1 MDCHFRVSAGITA
14 NLSIV
19 PDGIM
24 LTLPT
29 MFFKDRNM
37 STDDFKKYFER
48 FMQKEDAI
56 WNFKLT
62 NLPKFEV
69 IYVYLVF
76 DKQVQYR
83 CMLVQY
89 ERNITKS
96 FRDAADGKL
105 RLFKNENWVIFTGPV
120 VKPPHEWP
128 QKGFQGFRYTAELF

>member
-1 MDCHFRVSAGITA
+1 MIVKGGYSKDP
-14 NLSIV
+14 SIV

-29 MFFKDRNM
+29 MFFDDRGM
-37 STDDFKKYFER
+37 TTDQFKKYFER
-48 FMQKEDAI
+48 FMQQEGSY

-62 NLPKFEV
+62 NLPKHEV

-76 DKQVQYR
+76 DKHVQYR
-83 CMLVQY
+83 CMFVQC

-96 FRDAADGKL
+96 FKDSIDGK
-105 RLFKNENWVIFTGPV
+105 RRIFPNQNWVIFTGPV

-128 QKGFQGFRYTAELF
+128 QKGFQGFRYTTELF